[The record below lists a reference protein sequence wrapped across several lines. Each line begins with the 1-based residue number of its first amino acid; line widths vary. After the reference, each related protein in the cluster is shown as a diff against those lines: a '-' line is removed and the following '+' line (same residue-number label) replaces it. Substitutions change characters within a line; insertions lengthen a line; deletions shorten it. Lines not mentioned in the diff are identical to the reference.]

1 MRYFTKHDP
10 AHREPEI
17 VKDLETQKAWEDDS
31 GKPVGVLSGTPT
43 AWYAGELFDDFILR
57 ADFEITGPGHVFIYV
72 WSGKIVSKKG
82 AAPGW
87 GKRDVIHI
95 ACDGRDCKLTGSINE
110 QAPVR
115 SALINPDRNT
125 LEITC
130 ASDHCTIRINDE
142 TINRS
147 RVKRMR
153 AKRRW
158 RFGTPRPLPGAV
170 GIEKVG
176 AGVTVSHIE
185 VEKIETA
192 WSAGATQGQ
201 VQRRIIAPLFL
212 AAFLATFLFGFGD
225 YAPGERITDV
235 ISGQSSMRHWI
246 GVPRVLEAWTWQRS
260 AFVAGAISATILLGA
275 QFFLT
280 LWRKPNQ
287 FTKIIRIL
295 PSAISIFFA
304 AAVGGLIAWA
314 LYFLFRGQTVWDVL
328 VWNTCFTGGIFRH
341 HHSIHRAARARAK

>member
-1 MRYFTKHDP
+1 M
-10 AHREPEI
+10 
-17 VKDLETQKAWEDDS
+17 
-31 GKPVGVLSGTPT
+31 
-43 AWYAGELFDDFILR
+43 
-57 ADFEITGPGHVFIYV
+57 
-72 WSGKIVSKKG
+72 
-82 AAPGW
+82 
-87 GKRDVIHI
+87 
-95 ACDGRDCKLTGSINE
+95 
-110 QAPVR
+110 
-115 SALINPDRNT
+115 
-125 LEITC
+125 
-130 ASDHCTIRINDE
+130 
-142 TINRS
+142 
-147 RVKRMR
+147 
-153 AKRRW
+153 
-158 RFGTPRPLPGAV
+158 
-170 GIEKVG
+170 
-176 AGVTVSHIE
+176 
-185 VEKIETA
+185 EKIETA

-328 VWNTCFTGGIFRH
+328 VWGTPALLVAFSAPSFYTSGCSG
-341 HHSIHRAARARAK
+341 AR